1 MALDFS
7 DLPKETRVKLTE
19 EGTHDL
25 WHRVDEFGGIKQLSE
40 AFDFSASK
48 MYNWRNKDGYMPIKF
63 VKRLMGENPSK
74 IKAIKGKGRGKSWE
88 ISFPIPENNELLTRV
103 QESVKVNDEGVP
115 FYITNDSGLYS
126 RFKSLLDELSVPYKS
141 YSRERYEV
149 RYPKFVHLVF
159 QKMDYE
165 EDLAALV
172 DEKGLITDNYVKIRD
187 REIPV
192 SDFKP
197 SLHSRDKK
205 LELAIARGDTEI
217 IQQLISEESSK
228 VRKLVD
234 N

>member
-7 DLPKETRVKLTE
+7 ELPEETRVKLTE

-48 MYNWRNKDGYMPIKF
+48 MYNWRNKDGYLPIKF

-74 IKAIKGKGRGKSWE
+74 VRSIKGRGRGKTWE
-88 ISFPIPENNELLTRV
+88 TGFPIPENDELLTRIR
-103 QESVKVNDEGVP
+103 ESVKVNEEGVP

-126 RFKSLLDELSVPYKS
+126 RFQSLLDELNVPYNT
-141 YSRERYEV
+141 YSRDRYEV
-149 RYPKFVHLVF
+149 RYPKFVHAVF
-159 QKMDYE
+159 QKMEYE
-165 EDLAALV
+165 EDVAALV
-172 DEKGLITDNYVKIRD
+172 DESGQIQDNYVKIRD
-187 REIPV
+187 KEIPV
-192 SDFKP
+192 NDFDAT
-197 SLHSRDKK
+197 LHSRDKK
-205 LELAIARGDTEI
+205 LELAIARNDTEV